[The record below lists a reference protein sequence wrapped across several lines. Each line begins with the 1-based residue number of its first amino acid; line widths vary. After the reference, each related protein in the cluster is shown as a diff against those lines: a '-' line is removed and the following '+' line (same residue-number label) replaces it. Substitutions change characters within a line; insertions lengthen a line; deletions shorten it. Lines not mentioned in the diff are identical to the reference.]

1 MFEYCFF
8 ITEESGA
15 TWALTLNTDKTNN
28 AKIIPC
34 VKLEFFIQNRGHD
47 SPGRIQSAF
56 QSASRQNRA
65 NALKKS

>member
-1 MFEYCFF
+1 MQ
-8 ITEESGA
+8 A
-15 TWALTLNTDKTNN
+15 TSSKE
-28 AKIIPC
+28 IPQQSLIKPNSSL
-34 VKLEFFIQNRGHD
+34 VGLKSPRQQQSEKLEFFIQNRGHD